1 MAGSESTGGRT
12 RRGGADKRAPSRGGT
27 RRAKASTSA
36 ASSQKN
42 SARNRRTAEIAGQ
55 LPVREGEER
64 WTPEELEEVRGGLE
78 HELEGFREEIAQ
90 AESDMAARL
99 RDTYDGS
106 GDDQVDTGAKT
117 FEREHEMS
125 VANNAR
131 DLLAQNERAIERIA
145 AGTYGVCESCGN
157 AIGKARLQAFPR
169 ATLCVTCKQ
178 REERR

>member
-1 MAGSESTGGRT
+1 MR
-12 RRGGADKRAPSRGGT
+12 
-27 RRAKASTSA
+27 
-36 ASSQKN
+36 Q
-42 SARNRRTAEIAGQ
+42 
-55 LPVREGEER
+55 GEDQ
-64 WTPEELEEVRGGLE
+64 WTPHELEEVRGALD
-78 HELEGFREEIAQ
+78 EEIAALR
-90 AESDMAARL
+90 AEIARTKSDMAERL

-125 VANNAR
+125 LANNAR
-131 DLLAQNERAIERIA
+131 DLLAQNERAVERIA
-145 AGTYGVCESCGN
+145 AGTYGACESCGN